1 MNSTN
6 ISAAGVYDLGYITW
20 KHTKVKQCQK
30 DNIVVNDALF
40 NSFDDVMNMN
50 IDFSELYTT
59 MVDEVWGND
68 SLYTGGEY
76 KTSLKTRL
84 MLQGYFQ
91 LNKLARFTAIGQMYY
106 LNNEYRPALTLAY
119 SGSIFRLL
127 NVTASY
133 TMSEYSGNSIGA
145 GTKSD
150 MIGLRQENWNLCWR
164 WLKLISFLAL

>member
-1 MNSTN
+1 
-6 ISAAGVYDLGYITW
+6 
-20 KHTKVKQCQK
+20 
-30 DNIVVNDALF
+30 
-40 NSFDDVMNMN
+40 
-50 IDFSELYTT
+50 

-145 GTKSD
+145 GIGINFGPLNVYAVTDNIMIASKYNASPMEMLTSFDSANIRVGLLFTFGNKSK
-150 MIGLRQENWNLCWR
+150 RR
-164 WLKLISFLAL
+164 